1 MKTTMRTE
9 EGKYFT
15 LVLEHKMDM
24 KENLF
29 HNVRKSIEKTQ
40 RRRNPRKGEMCL
52 EKKKSKK

>member
-1 MKTTMRTE
+1 MRTE